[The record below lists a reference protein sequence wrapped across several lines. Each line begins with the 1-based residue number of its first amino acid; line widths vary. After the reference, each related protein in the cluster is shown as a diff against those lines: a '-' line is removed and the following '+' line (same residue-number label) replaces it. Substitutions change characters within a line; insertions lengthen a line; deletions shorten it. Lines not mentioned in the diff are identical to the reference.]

1 MSTQP
6 LSNPKP
12 KRGEDPA
19 DVEQRRTAY
28 FLSLLSDPAVIE
40 YVDACVRRGIAVYD
54 ALDGYA
60 EGVSIEYLL
69 AVRGNDG

>member
-6 LSNPKP
+6 LSSPKP
-12 KRGEDPA
+12 ERGEDPA
-19 DVEQRRTAY
+19 DLEKRRTDY